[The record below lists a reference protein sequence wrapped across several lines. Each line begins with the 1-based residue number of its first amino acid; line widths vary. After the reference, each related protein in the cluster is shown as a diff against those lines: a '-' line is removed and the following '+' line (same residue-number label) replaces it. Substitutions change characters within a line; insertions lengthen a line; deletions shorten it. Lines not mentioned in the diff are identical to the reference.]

1 MFTPAFAQTV
11 GATGG
16 GSDLIL
22 QMAPFG
28 AILVI
33 MYFLLLRPQQRKAK
47 AHQDLIANVRRGDTV
62 VTTGGL
68 IGKVTKAV
76 DPAEIELEI
85 APNVRVRLARQ
96 MVFEVRAK
104 GEPVKETPV
113 KT

>member
-1 MFTPAFAQTV
+1 MFTQAFAQTA

-16 GSDLIL
+16 SADIIM

-47 AHQDLIANVRRGDTV
+47 AHQELVANVRRGDTV

-76 DPAEIELEI
+76 DAAEIELEI

-96 MVFEVRAK
+96 MISEVRAK

-113 KT
+113 KA